1 MKKKFYIIDGNSLVY
16 RAFFAVPPFATTK
29 GIPTNA
35 VFGFTKMLLKIINE
49 KQPDYLVVV
58 FDAKGPTFRSE
69 TFEQYKAH
77 RPKMP
82 DELVL
87 QKPYIRR
94 MVEGLNIPVFEVPG
108 IEADDVIGTMA
119 KRFSSDSIEIVIV
132 TGDKD
137 LLQLVEDGKIW
148 VYDTMKDMLY
158 QRQEVYEKL
167 GVYPERVIDLL
178 ALMGDSSDHIPGVR
192 GIGPKTA
199 LKLLHEYGSLEEIY
213 QHLSSIQGSVHDKL
227 LNDKELAFMSYMLAT
242 IKTDIPLDLSLED
255 LVIKPPNLEG
265 LLRLCDELEF
275 TSLKKDILQLGA
287 FEPSLY
293 EPPKP
298 VHEKRYITVTDTAM
312 LNDILDQIRQ
322 KKRFAFD
329 TETTSLDPLEAQ
341 LVGISLSF
349 QEHVGYYVPLTH
361 KHYPHN
367 LDKQYVLDQ
376 LVSLLNDDSIQKIG
390 HNIKYDLA
398 VIKEE
403 EKRLSARN
411 ASSSRQNPKGKMD
424 LFSSP

>member
-1 MKKKFYIIDGNSLVY
+1 MNKKQKLYIVDGNSLVY
-16 RAFFAVPPFATTK
+16 RAFFAVPPFTTTK

-35 VFGFTKMLLKIINE
+35 VFGFTKMLFKIINE
-49 KQPDYLVVV
+49 KQPDYLVVI

-94 MVEGLNIPVFEVPG
+94 MVEGLNIPVFEIPG

-119 KRFSSDSIEIVIV
+119 KRFSADAIEIVIV

-137 LLQLVEDGKIW
+137 LLQLVEDGRIW
-148 VYDTMKDMLY
+148 IYDTMKNILY
-158 QRQEVYEKL
+158 QRKEVYEKM
-167 GVYPERVIDLL
+167 GVYPEHVIDLL
-178 ALMGDSSDHIPGVR
+178 ALMGDSSDNIPGVR

-255 LVIKPPNLEG
+255 LVIKPPDLEG

-275 TSLKKDILQLGA
+275 TSLKKDILQLGT

-298 VHEKRYITVTDTAM
+298 IHEKRYIMVTDPEVFED
-312 LNDILDQIRQ
+312 LLREIR
-322 KKRFAFD
+322 KKKSFAFD
-329 TETTSLDPLEAQ
+329 TETTSLDPFEAQ

-349 QEHVGYYVPLTH
+349 QEHVGYYIPLAH
-361 KHYPHN
+361 KDYSHN
-367 LDKQYVLDQ
+367 LEKKYVLEH
-376 LVSLLNDDSIQKIG
+376 LLSLLNDDTIRKIG
-390 HNIKYDLA
+390 HNVKYDLA

-403 EKRLSARN
+403 EKRMSALD
-411 ASSSRQNPKGKMD
+411 SSSGQEPKGQMG
-424 LFSSP
+424 LFS